1 MGIIPMS
8 NVASGANWQKKSK
21 AGVESHRAKTSQRKH
36 VRECGFGP
44 TVFLPET
51 ETNAVTDRF
60 LGSYEVVAV
69 CLLLFTTV
77 YGLRPTVGT
86 SVQEKSIRIF
96 TQFAYIIERKS
107 SDKGKLNHTKAK
119 HYFITWMR
127 YKRIQTS
134 LQTFTGG
141 SRG

>member
-1 MGIIPMS
+1 MS

-44 TVFLPET
+44 TVSLPET

-69 CLLLFTTV
+69 CLLLFTTA
-77 YGLRPTVGT
+77 YGRNLGT
-86 SVQEKSIRIF
+86 GEIHSHF
-96 TQFAYIIERKS
+96 
-107 SDKGKLNHTKAK
+107 HTICI
-119 HYFITWMR
+119 HH
-127 YKRIQTS
+127 
-134 LQTFTGG
+134 
-141 SRG
+141 